1 MEGTVASVGTLLDGI
16 DALVRQAVDH
26 RASLEQRRA
35 AAMLVCEQ
43 IHASGALDKAK
54 ALRAWFAANRGDFLR
69 GLKAARTLD
78 GIRKA
83 FTAR

>member
-1 MEGTVASVGTLLDGI
+1 
-16 DALVRQAVDH
+16 
-26 RASLEQRRA
+26 
-35 AAMLVCEQ
+35 MLVCEQ

-54 ALRAWFAANRGDFLR
+54 ALRAWFAANKGDFLR